1 MPSLPETRFLA
12 CERSGAWVTVWID
25 RPEVKNALS
34 LEAFEELRDVFSAIR
49 DDEGVRGVTL
59 RGRGG
64 TFSAGGDLK
73 MFRDLFQG
81 DLGAEEIARSSRFF
95 AEVYRL
101 IDAMPQFVLMLVEG
115 AAIAGGLGLVCVA
128 DFAVVTKDA
137 RFAMTETT
145 LGIPPAQIAPLV
157 VRAIG
162 RKAARRLMLTAS
174 RFGGEEAARLGLAD
188 LAVEDGAALAAAEAA
203 IRARV
208 MQCAPGANAA
218 TKRLLLEV
226 GAVDDAA
233 FVERAARAYAD
244 CMLSAEGREG
254 VAAFFGKRP
263 PAWAAEQG
271 G

>member
-1 MPSLPETRFLA
+1 MSAFPEMRFLT
-12 CERSGAWVTVWID
+12 CEQTGAWVSVWIN

-34 LEAFEELRDVFSAIR
+34 AEVFEELRALFLAMRGDPTI
-49 DDEGVRGVTL
+49 RGVTL
-59 RGRGG
+59 RGKGG

-81 DLGAEEIARSSRFF
+81 DEIEAADIVRSSRLF

-101 IDAMPQFVLMLVEG
+101 VDAAPHFVLVLVEG

-128 DFAVVTKDA
+128 DAAVVTRDA
-137 RFAMTETT
+137 RFSMTETT

-174 RFGGEEAARLGLAD
+174 RFDGEEAARLGLAD
-188 LAVEDGAALAAAEAA
+188 LVVDDADGLTTAEAA

-208 MQCAPGANAA
+208 MSCAPGANAA
-218 TKRLLLEV
+218 TKKLLREV
-226 GAVDDAA
+226 GEISDGTFVDLAA
-233 FVERAARAYAD
+233 DIYAD
-244 CMLSAEGREG
+244 CMLGAEGREG
-254 VAAFFGKRP
+254 VAAFFEKRP
-263 PAWAAEQG
+263 PFWAPGQ
-271 G
+271 